1 MNKERIGSLFFLFV
15 GMYAFFLSLQL
26 PIGTW
31 KQPRSGFFPLILSVL
46 LCIVAALLFIS
57 GKGKEKIDWRG
68 GSIGQRMI
76 PWQIVVLTFGF
87 ILAMEKIG
95 YLVTSFLYLFG
106 LFLWVCHF
114 RLWVAMILSG
124 LLAPAIWY
132 FFGKI
137 LGLHLP
143 IGPWGL

>member
-15 GMYAFFLSLQL
+15 GIYAFSLSLQL
-26 PIGTW
+26 PVGTL
-31 KQPRSGFFPLILSVL
+31 KQPDAGLFPRVLSVL

-68 GSIGQRMI
+68 GSIGERMR
-76 PWQIVVLTFGF
+76 PWQIVVLTIGF
-87 ILAMEKIG
+87 ILAMGKIG
-95 YLVTSFLYLFG
+95 YLAISFLYLFG

-124 LLAPAIWY
+124 LLATATWY
-132 FFGKI
+132 FFAKI
-137 LGLHLP
+137 LVLHLP